1 MRPNMAAGRFHL
13 LEAGIV
19 TEQRYAGAGTAPAA
33 LGGALAERLGPA
45 KRVRIAFNPRDRWL
59 TAAREA
65 CRTLADAVTASLA
78 ARALPVVIGGE
89 CTVVAGTITGALAVE
104 RDLALI
110 YFDAHGDFNTLATTP
125 SHYVGGMCL
134 AHVCGRH
141 VAPLLWPG
149 VRTISDDNVALV
161 GARKLDSGEAR
172 NLDVSRVRRI
182 RFDSDHPDAAGLLSF
197 ARRRP
202 VWVHVDVDVVDPSDM
217 PAVASPVAGGP
228 SLAALSEILRE
239 VAAVSDLRGI
249 ELCGYDPTQDPT
261 ARLVAPLVEL
271 MAVAVQETAL
281 ARR

>member
-1 MRPNMAAGRFHL
+1 MRPNMAAGPIHL

-45 KRVRIAFNPRDRWL
+45 KRVKIPFNPRDRWL
-59 TAAREA
+59 TAARES
-65 CRTLADAVTASLA
+65 CRTLADAVTASLTA
-78 ARALPVVIGGE
+78 GALPVVIGGE
-89 CTVVAGTITGALAVE
+89 CTLVAGTMTGALAVE
-104 RDLALI
+104 RDLALV

-161 GARKLDSGEAR
+161 GARQLDSGEAR
-172 NLDVSRVRRI
+172 NLDGSRVRRI
-182 RFDSDHPDAAGLLSF
+182 RFDAEHPDAQGLLAF
-197 ARRRP
+197 ARRRQ
-202 VWVHVDVDVVDPSDM
+202 VWVHIDVDVVDPSDM
-217 PAVASPVAGGP
+217 PAVATPVAGGP
-228 SLAALSEILRE
+228 SLSALSEILRS
-239 VAAVSDLRGI
+239 VAAVSDIRGI
-249 ELCGYDPTQDPT
+249 ELCGYDPTKDAS
-261 ARLVAPLVEL
+261 ARLIAPLAEL
-271 MAVAVQETAL
+271 MAAAVLEPAL

>member
-1 MRPNMAAGRFHL
+1 MRPNMAAGPIHL

-45 KRVRIAFNPRDRWL
+45 KRVKIPFNPRDRWL
-59 TAAREA
+59 TAARES
-65 CRTLADAVTASLA
+65 CRTLADAVTASLTA
-78 ARALPVVIGGE
+78 HALPVVIGGE
-89 CTVVAGTITGALAVE
+89 CTLVAGTITGALAVE
-104 RDLALI
+104 RDLALV

-161 GARKLDSGEAR
+161 GARELDAGEAR
-172 NLDVSRVRRI
+172 NLDLSRVTRI
-182 RFDSDHPDAAGLLSF
+182 RFDAEHPDAQGLLAF

-202 VWVHVDVDVVDPSDM
+202 VWIHVDIDVVDPSDM
-217 PAVASPVAGGP
+217 SAVASPVSGGP
-228 SLAALSEILRE
+228 SLSALAGLLRE
-239 VAAVSDLRGI
+239 VTAVSDVRGI
-249 ELCGYDPTQDPT
+249 ELCGYDPSKDPA
-261 ARLVAPLVEL
+261 ARLVAPLADL
-271 MAVAVQETAL
+271 IAVAVREQAL

>member
-1 MRPNMAAGRFHL
+1 MAASPVHL

-33 LGGALAERLGPA
+33 LGGAMAERLTPA
-45 KRVRIAFNPRDRWL
+45 KRVKIPFHPRDRWL
-59 TAAREA
+59 TAARES
-65 CRTLADAVTASLA
+65 CRTLADAVAASLTA
-78 ARALPVVIGGE
+78 GALPVVLGGE
-89 CTVVAGTITGALAVE
+89 CTLVAGTITGALTVE
-104 RDLALI
+104 RDLLLI

-149 VRTISDDNVALV
+149 VRTISDDHVALV
-161 GARKLDSGEAR
+161 GARKLDAGEAR
-172 NLDVSRVRRI
+172 NLDVSRVTRI
-182 RFDSDHPDAAGLLSF
+182 RFDAEHPDAAGLLAF

-202 VWVHVDVDVVDPSDM
+202 VWIHVDIDVVDPSDM
-217 PAVASPVAGGP
+217 PAVASPVGGGP
-228 SLAALSEILRE
+228 PLKALVEVLRS
-239 VAAVSDLRGI
+239 VAAVSDVRGI
-249 ELCGYDPTQDPT
+249 ELCGYDPTKDPT
-261 ARLVAPLVEL
+261 ARLAAPLAEL

>member
-1 MRPNMAAGRFHL
+1 MAAGRFHL

>member
-1 MRPNMAAGRFHL
+1 MAAGPIHL

-45 KRVRIAFNPRDRWL
+45 KRVKIPFNPRDRWL
-59 TAAREA
+59 TAARES
-65 CRTLADAVTASLA
+65 CRTLADAVTASLTA
-78 ARALPVVIGGE
+78 HALPVVIGGE
-89 CTVVAGTITGALAVE
+89 CTLVAGTITGALAVE
-104 RDLALI
+104 RDLALV

-161 GARKLDSGEAR
+161 GARELDAGEAR
-172 NLDVSRVRRI
+172 NLDLSRVTRI
-182 RFDSDHPDAAGLLSF
+182 RFDAEHPDAQGLLAF

-202 VWVHVDVDVVDPSDM
+202 VWIHVDIDVVDPSDM
-217 PAVASPVAGGP
+217 SAVASPVSGGP
-228 SLAALSEILRE
+228 SLSALAGLLRE
-239 VAAVSDLRGI
+239 VTAVSDVRGI
-249 ELCGYDPTQDPT
+249 ELCGYDPSKDPA
-261 ARLVAPLVEL
+261 ARLVAPLADL
-271 MAVAVQETAL
+271 IAVAVREQAL

>member
-1 MRPNMAAGRFHL
+1 MAAGPVHL

-33 LGGALAERLGPA
+33 LGGAMAERLLPA
-45 KRVRIAFNPRDRWL
+45 KRVKIPFNPRDRWL
-59 TAAREA
+59 TAARES
-65 CRTLADAVTASLA
+65 CRALADAVTASLTA
-78 ARALPVVIGGE
+78 GALPVVLGGE
-89 CTVVAGTITGALAVE
+89 CTLVAGTITGALTVE
-104 RDLALI
+104 RDLVLI

-149 VRTISDDNVALV
+149 VRTISDDHVALV
-161 GARKLDSGEAR
+161 GARELDPGEAR
-172 NLDVSRVRRI
+172 SLVASRVTRI
-182 RFDSDHPDAAGLLSF
+182 LFDADHADAVGLLAF

-202 VWVHVDVDVVDPSDM
+202 VWIHVDIDVVDPSDV
-217 PAVASPVAGGP
+217 PAVASPVGGGP
-228 SLAALSEILRE
+228 SFAALSEVLRS
-239 VAAVSDLRGI
+239 VAAVSDVRGI
-249 ELCGYDPTQDPT
+249 ELCGYDPTKDPST
-261 ARLVAPLVEL
+261 RLAAPLADL

>member
-1 MRPNMAAGRFHL
+1 MRPNMAASPVHL

-19 TEQRYAGAGTAPAA
+19 TEQRYAGAGSAPAA
-33 LGGALAERLGPA
+33 LGGAMAERLAPA
-45 KRVRIAFNPRDRWL
+45 KRVKIPFNPRERWL
-59 TAAREA
+59 TAARES
-65 CRTLADAVTASLA
+65 CRTLADAVTASLSA
-78 ARALPVVIGGE
+78 HALPVVIGGE
-89 CTVVAGTITGALAVE
+89 CTLVAGTITGALAVE

-149 VRTISDDNVALV
+149 VRTIADDHVALV
-161 GARKLDSGEAR
+161 GARELDAGEAR
-172 NLDVSRVRRI
+172 NLDTSRVRRI
-182 RFDSDHPDAAGLLSF
+182 RFDSEQADAAGLLAF

-202 VWVHVDVDVVDPSDM
+202 VWIHVDIDVVDPSGM
-217 PAVASPVAGGP
+217 PAVASPVGGGP
-228 SLAALSEILRE
+228 SLAALSEVLRSVATVSE
-239 VAAVSDLRGI
+239 VRGI
-249 ELCGYDPTQDPT
+249 ELCGYDPTKDPT
-261 ARLVAPLVEL
+261 GRLAGPLAEL

>member
-1 MRPNMAAGRFHL
+1 MRPNMAAGPVHL

-33 LGGALAERLGPA
+33 LGGALAERLGPS
-45 KRVRIAFNPRDRWL
+45 KRVKIPFNPRDRWL
-59 TAAREA
+59 TAARES
-65 CRTLADAVTASLA
+65 CRTLADAVTASMS
-78 ARALPVVIGGE
+78 ARALPVVVGGE
-89 CTVVAGTITGALAVE
+89 CTLVAGTITGALGVE
-104 RDLALI
+104 RDLALV

-161 GARKLDSGEAR
+161 GTRQLDSGEAR
-172 NLDVSRVRRI
+172 NLDGSRVRRI
-182 RFDSDHPDAAGLLSF
+182 RFDAEQPEAPGLLAF

-202 VWVHVDVDVVDPSDM
+202 VWIHIDVDVVDPADM
-217 PAVASPVAGGP
+217 PAVASPVSGGP
-228 SLAALSEILRE
+228 SLSALAELLRE
-239 VAAVSDLRGI
+239 IAAVSDVRGI
-249 ELCGYDPTQDPT
+249 ELCGYDPTKDTT
-261 ARLVAPLVEL
+261 ARLVAPLAEL
-271 MAVAVQETAL
+271 MAAAVLEPAL

>member
-1 MRPNMAAGRFHL
+1 MAASPVHL

-33 LGGALAERLGPA
+33 LGGAMAERLTPA
-45 KRVRIAFNPRDRWL
+45 KRVKIPFHPRDRWL
-59 TAAREA
+59 TAARES
-65 CRTLADAVTASLA
+65 CRTLADAVTASLTA
-78 ARALPVVIGGE
+78 GALPVVLGGE
-89 CTVVAGTITGALAVE
+89 CTLVAGTITGALTVE
-104 RDLALI
+104 RDLLLI

-149 VRTISDDNVALV
+149 VRTISDDHVALV
-161 GARKLDSGEAR
+161 GARKLDAGEAR
-172 NLDVSRVRRI
+172 NLDVSRVTRI
-182 RFDSDHPDAAGLLSF
+182 RFDADHPDAAGLLAF

-202 VWVHVDVDVVDPSDM
+202 VWIHVDIDVVDPSDM
-217 PAVASPVAGGP
+217 PAVASPVGGGP
-228 SLAALSEILRE
+228 PLKALVEVLRS
-239 VAAVSDLRGI
+239 VAAVSDVRGI
-249 ELCGYDPTQDPT
+249 ELCGYDPTKDPT
-261 ARLVAPLVEL
+261 ARLAAPLAEL

>member
-1 MRPNMAAGRFHL
+1 MAAGPIHL

-33 LGGALAERLGPA
+33 LGGALAERLRPA
-45 KRVRIAFNPRDRWL
+45 KRVKIPFNPRDRWL
-59 TAAREA
+59 TAARES

-78 ARALPVVIGGE
+78 AGALPVVVGGE
-89 CTVVAGTITGALAVE
+89 CTLVAGTITGALAVE
-104 RDLALI
+104 RDLALV

-149 VRTISDDNVALV
+149 VRTMSDDNVALV
-161 GARKLDSGEAR
+161 GARQLDSGEAR
-172 NLDVSRVRRI
+172 NLDGSRVRRI
-182 RFDSDHPDAAGLLSF
+182 RFDAEHPEAAGLLAF
-197 ARRRP
+197 ARRRQ
-202 VWVHVDVDVVDPSDM
+202 VWVHVDIDVVDPSDM

-228 SLAALSEILRE
+228 SLSALAELLRS
-239 VAAVSDLRGI
+239 VAAVSAIRGI
-249 ELCGYDPTQDPT
+249 ELCGYDPTKDAS
-261 ARLVAPLVEL
+261 ARLVAPLAEL
-271 MAVAVQETAL
+271 MAAAVLEPAL

>member
-1 MRPNMAAGRFHL
+1 MAAGRFHL

-110 YFDAHGDFNTLATTP
+110 YFDAHGDFNTVATTP

-182 RFDSDHPDAAGLLSF
+182 RFDADHPDAAGLLSF

-228 SLAALSEILRE
+228 SLAELSEILRE